1 MTDPRGGRWVILG
14 AAGFIGSGVRAIRP
28 DAVCLT
34 RREVDLSLEGAGESL
49 SGLLRH
55 GDTLFFLS
63 AITPD
68 KGRDAET
75 FLKNCRM
82 AAEVGRALAK
92 VRLRQVL
99 YASSD
104 AVFAENLPPIT
115 EETLPCPNSLYGT
128 MHLAREQILTEVC
141 SKASVPLMVVRLC
154 AVYGAGDTH
163 DSYGPNRFL
172 RTARE
177 QGSIRLFGRGEEKRP
192 HLWIGDAVR
201 GLAALAAS
209 RAGGSVHLIPPESFS
224 FAEVAEWIR
233 SAKPNVRLEYADRT
247 GPPSHKFFGP
257 GKAGRILPGFRFTAA
272 AEQVA
277 SLTKSS

>member
-1 MTDPRGGRWVILG
+1 MEPSSGRWVILG
-14 AAGFIGSGVRAIRP
+14 AGGFVGSALRAAWP
-28 DAVCLT
+28 DAICLT
-34 RREVDLSLEGAGESL
+34 RREVDLSLEGAGERL
-49 SGLLRH
+49 AGLLRL

-92 VRLRQVL
+92 VRLRQIL

-128 MHLAREQILTEVC
+128 MHLAREQMLTEAC
-141 SKASVPLMVVRLC
+141 GKASVPLTVVRLC
-154 AVYGAGDTH
+154 AVYGVGDTH

-209 RAGGSVHLIPPESFS
+209 GAGGSVHLIPPESFS
-224 FAEVAEWIR
+224 FADVAEWIR
-233 SAKPNVRLEYADRT
+233 SAKPEVRLEYVDRA

-257 GKAGRILPGFRFTAA
+257 GKASQILPGFRFTDA
-272 AEQVA
+272 AEQVV
-277 SLTKSS
+277 SLAQTR

>member
-1 MTDPRGGRWVILG
+1 M
-14 AAGFIGSGVRAIRP
+14 ARP

-34 RREVDLSLEGAGESL
+34 RQEVDLSLERAGERL
-49 SGLLRH
+49 AGMLRQ
-55 GDTLFFLS
+55 GDILFFLS

-68 KGRDAET
+68 KGRDSVA
-75 FLKNCRM
+75 FLRNCRM
-82 AAEVGRALAK
+82 ATEVGRAVAQ
-92 VRLRQVL
+92 VPLRQVL

-104 AVFAENLPPIT
+104 AVFSENLPPIT

-128 MHLAREQILTEVC
+128 MHLAREQILTEAC
-141 SKASVPLMVVRLC
+141 AKASVALTVVRLC

-177 QGSIRLFGRGEEKRP
+177 HGSIRLFGRGEEKRP

-201 GLAALAAS
+201 GLTALAAS
-209 RAGGSVHLIPPESFS
+209 GRDGWIHLIPPESFS

-233 SAKPNVRLEYADRT
+233 SAKPNVCLEFADRT
-247 GPPSHKFFGP
+247 GPPSHKFFGH
-257 GKAGRILPGFRFTAA
+257 GKAGRMLPGFRFTDA

-277 SLTKSS
+277 SLAKTQ